1 MSETAQGSDWWQAS
15 DGRWYAPDLHP
26 AYKAPQS
33 IPDEPLP
40 GRDATIPVEEDQ
52 AHFSVEAD
60 AATGGLTRTELV
72 QDAIEKWRR
81 QLIDLGG
88 RNNLLYYKDR
98 ATATLDFSP
107 DSGADE
113 ASVGRLVRSGK
124 TRLAELFGLD
134 RELLAAAAKRARG
147 ATKKAAENLEERG
160 LSTLHLA
167 WGLAT
172 WEGDRSTATPCAPIL
187 LCQVSLTP
195 RGGAAEDFDIT
206 VEGEWSVNPTLLHA
220 LRTDFAVDIDPE
232 GLDDLVTTAG
242 ERGDARPLFG
252 LFAKLAN
259 DVPGFSIS
267 SRLVLSNFFYAYLA
281 MVEDLAK
288 SLDVMVA
295 SPLICAIVGDDEARE
310 ELRNRQL
317 AAEFV
322 DPDHIPPADEFLV
335 LDADASQSYVIN
347 AAVAGSDL
355 VVQGPP
361 GTGKSQT
368 IANLI
373 ATLSARGIRSLFVAE
388 KRAAI
393 DAVLKRLEGVGLGD
407 LVLDLHDT
415 SGTRSKVIA
424 DLDRALRSVG
434 SIPLTDHT
442 PAHQELTRRRSEL
455 VERSRAL
462 GEVRQPWGISASDI
476 FTELPG
482 FETLVRSDARIQSSY
497 LTQMAQA
504 ELFEHQADIE
514 RFVLLKGIPL
524 VQGIS
529 PWSSALR
536 AGTVTSGDI
545 VQSVRISAKHVRSQT
560 LPDAG
565 GRLQAVLTE
574 CGLHEPQTVEAWA
587 ELFMLLDGVA
597 NTLSVLD
604 PTIFTFPLEGL
615 LSELTPA
622 DSGLPTRAWSSATHP
637 DYRKAKKS
645 VLALWR
651 GPKPN
656 PKQIYEAVTLAHDQ
670 SSKWRAWSADG
681 QPPRLPQDL
690 GGTEDSYAQLSAE
703 LRAVGAVSALPGIE
717 AQPIGNIVTQLD
729 ALLEDDETLGRLPEL
744 HRLHRSLSD
753 AGLAE
758 VVAYVAA
765 HNLGAE
771 QAAQCLR
778 YVWLASVL
786 ESIESVDIQ
795 ISAFEGDA
803 HRLTVERFRRADT
816 SHISDAPQRIKRLVA
831 EKVTKARGD
840 FPQES
845 ELLAKQARLKR
856 KHMTIRQLRS
866 EAPNV
871 LAALKPCWAM
881 SPLLVSQLLPA
892 ERCFDVCIFDEASQ
906 VTPAGAVGALIRAGQ
921 AIVAGDPHQLP
932 PTAFFASTA
941 EDSEEDEAIPTT
953 SLVEGLESILDVMGA
968 LLPPPT
974 GTKTLQWHYRSRDE
988 RLIAFS
994 NAQESLYDWS
1004 LTTFPGT
1011 SVNDPISHVLVP
1023 FVAGAQEKTSSSTTE
1038 VRRVVELVAQHA
1050 REHPDES
1057 LGVIGFGSDHANR
1070 IEEAIRLA
1078 RIQDPLLD
1086 EYLNAGPQG
1095 EMLFVKNLERV
1106 QGDERDAII
1115 ISVGYGKS
1123 ADGRLYY
1130 RFGPINNA
1138 GGERRLNVAATRAR
1152 RRMTVVSSFS
1162 AEEMDPTKLNSEGPR
1177 MLQRFLAY
1185 AESKGTDLGPHA
1197 RPDVELNPFE
1207 RDVQAQL
1214 TAAGIPLV
1222 PQYGASGYWID
1233 FAAQHPMRPGQMVLA
1248 IETDGAAYHSSP
1260 TARNRDRLRQEHL
1273 ERLGWSFHRIWSQE
1287 WFHHREREIERAVA
1301 AYRVAVD
1308 ACDQPDGR
1316 VAGTSTP
1323 MSSELGDGGSGVLGT
1338 NVPERSVPMPVPRML
1353 PITDYT
1359 DAQLVRLIRWIES
1372 DTLLRTPEELREAAI
1387 QALGYRRRGLRI
1399 VAALDAA
1406 IAAAHRVK

>member
-1 MSETAQGSDWWQAS
+1 M
-15 DGRWYAPDLHP
+15 
-26 AYKAPQS
+26 
-33 IPDEPLP
+33 
-40 GRDATIPVEEDQ
+40 ATL
-52 AHFSVEAD
+52 
-60 AATGGLTRTELV
+60 GMTRTEMV

-98 ATATLDFSP
+98 ATATLDLSP
-107 DSGADE
+107 EAEADE

-124 TRLAELFGLD
+124 ARLGELFGLD
-134 RELLAAAAKRARG
+134 REQLTIAAKRARG
-147 ATKKAAENLEERG
+147 AAKKAAENLEERG
-160 LSTLHLA
+160 LGTLHLA
-167 WGLAT
+167 WGMAT

-187 LCQVSLTP
+187 LCQVALTA
-195 RGGAAEDFDIT
+195 RGGAAEDFDLT
-206 VEGEWSVNPTLLHA
+206 LEGEWAINPTLLHA
-220 LRTDFAVDIDPE
+220 LRTDFAVEIDPE
-232 GLDDLVTTAG
+232 ALDDLVAAAG
-242 ERGDARPLFG
+242 ERGDPAPLFER
-252 LFAKLAN
+252 FAKLAA
-259 DVPGFSIS
+259 DVPAFSIS
-267 SRLVLSNFFYAYLA
+267 SRLVLSNFFYANLA

-295 SPLICAIVGDDEARE
+295 SPLICAIVGDQEARE
-310 ELRNRQL
+310 DLRNRL
-317 AAEFV
+317 LTAEIV

-347 AAVAGSDL
+347 AAVAGADL

-393 DAVLKRLEGVGLGD
+393 DAVLKRLDNVGLGD

-415 SGTRSKVIA
+415 SGSRSKVIS
-424 DLDRALRSVG
+424 DLDRALRAAS
-434 SIPLTDHT
+434 STPLIDYS
-442 PAHQELTRRRSEL
+442 PAHQDLTRRRSEL

-462 GEVRQPWGISASDI
+462 GEVRQPWGITASDI
-476 FTELPG
+476 YTELPG
-482 FETLVRSDARIQSSY
+482 FEPLVCSEIRIHAAY
-497 LTQMAQA
+497 LSRLDQGALL
-504 ELFEHQADIE
+504 ECQADLE
-514 RFVLLKGIPL
+514 RFVLLRGLSLI
-524 VQGIS
+524 QGIS
-529 PWSSALR
+529 PWAGALQ
-536 AGTVTSGDI
+536 AGTVTSGDL
-545 VQSVRISAKHVRSQT
+545 VQTVRTSTQHVRSHT
-560 LPDAG
+560 LPETG
-565 GRLQAVLTE
+565 GRLQTILAE
-574 CGLHEPQTVEAWA
+574 CGLREPQTVEAWTR
-587 ELFMLLDGVA
+587 LFALLDGVA
-597 NTLSVLD
+597 ATLSVLD
-604 PTIFTFPLEGL
+604 PVIFTNPLDQL
-615 LSELTPA
+615 VNDLAPA
-622 DSGLPTRAWSSATHP
+622 KSGVPVRAWSSATKSG
-637 DYRKAKKS
+637 YRKAKKS

-651 GPKPN
+651 GPN
-656 PKQIYEAVTLAHDQ
+656 PSPGQLYAAAALARDQ
-670 SSKWRAWSADG
+670 LATWRTCSLDG
-681 QPPRLPQDL
+681 QAPRLPQDL
-690 GGTEDSYAQLSAE
+690 SGTENAYSQLSAE
-703 LRAVGAVSALPGIE
+703 LRAIGAVAALPSIE
-717 AQPIGNIVTQLD
+717 AQSIAAVMTQLD
-729 ALLEDDETLGRLPEL
+729 AMLGDDETLARLPEL
-744 HRLHRSLSD
+744 HRLYQNLSN

-758 VVAYVAA
+758 VLVDIAVR
-765 HNLGAE
+765 NLGAE
-771 QAAQCLR
+771 QAVTSLR
-778 YVWLASVL
+778 YVWLMSVL
-786 ESIESVDIQ
+786 DAVKSTDIQ
-795 ISAFEGDA
+795 VASFDA
-803 HRLTVERFRRADT
+803 DVHRVTVERFQAADKAHIADT
-816 SHISDAPQRIKRLVA
+816 PQRISRLVA
-831 EKVTKARGD
+831 ERVTKARSE

-856 KHMTIRQLRS
+856 KHMTVRQLRT

-906 VTPAGAVGALIRAGQ
+906 VTPAGAVGAVTRADQ

-941 EDSEEDEAIPTT
+941 DDTEEHDAVPST

-968 LLPPPT
+968 LLPPPN

-1011 SVNDPISHVLVP
+1011 SVDDAVSHVLVP
-1023 FVAGAQEKTSSSTTE
+1023 FVPGAQEKTSSSTAE

-1050 REHPDES
+1050 RLHPDES
-1057 LGVIGFGSDHANR
+1057 LGIIGFGSDHANR

-1078 RIQDPLLD
+1078 RVQDPVLD
-1086 EYLNAGPQG
+1086 QYLDQGAAG

-1152 RRMTVVSSFS
+1152 WRMTIVSSFS
-1162 AEEMDPTKLNSEGPR
+1162 SQEMDPTKLNSEGPQ
-1177 MLQRFLAY
+1177 MLQRLLAY

-1197 RPDVELNPFE
+1197 RPQVELNPFE
-1207 RDVQAQL
+1207 RDVQSHL
-1214 TAAGIPLV
+1214 TAAGIPMV
-1222 PQYGASGYWID
+1222 PQYGVSGYWID
-1233 FAAQHPMRPGQMVLA
+1233 FAAQHPDRPGQMVLA
-1248 IETDGAAYHSSP
+1248 IEADGAAYHSTP

-1301 AYRVAVD
+1301 AYKAAVD
-1308 ACDQPDGR
+1308 ACDQPKSPEAPFQPP
-1316 VAGTSTP
+1316 VASGTAR
-1323 MSSELGDGGSGVLGT
+1323 SEDVGPRA
-1338 NVPERSVPMPVPRML
+1338 NVPERLGPMPVPQL
-1353 PITDYT
+1353 QPIMDYT
-1359 DAQLVRLIRWIES
+1359 HAQLVRLIRWIES
-1372 DTLLRTPEELREAAI
+1372 DTLLRTDEELREAAI
-1387 QALGYRRRGLRI
+1387 QALGYQRRGSRI
-1399 VAALDAA
+1399 VGAINAA
-1406 IAAAHRVK
+1406 IAAAHRSSGTR